1 MYRYEVM
8 KIQSLFALHNSYGI
22 ICREDQGELWPAV
35 AIVAPFSS
43 DLDTITRLAEKCTAL
58 QLSPDHLVDVSFRL
72 HFAGIHGYIV
82 FRY

>member
-1 MYRYEVM
+1 MYLYEVM

-58 QLSPDHLVDVSFRL
+58 QLSHDHLVDVVSDF
-72 HFAGIHGYIV
+72 ISQV
-82 FRY
+82 STDT

>member
-1 MYRYEVM
+1 MDELYRYEVM

-22 ICREDQGELWPAV
+22 ICREDQGELWTAV

-58 QLSPDHLVDVSFRL
+58 QLSPDHLVDVVSDF
-72 HFAGIHGYIV
+72 ISQV
-82 FRY
+82 STDT